1 MKLTKLSIANY
12 RALRDVTI
20 PLSRFGCLIG
30 ENNSGK
36 SSFLQALALFFSGSK
51 LAASHFFD
59 ESKPIRIA
67 LSIEDIGDAD
77 LARLADEHRIRVAG
91 IVKNG
96 RLVLV
101 RVYGTDGKSSL
112 FYNTLIPNDPRF
124 SPDGIAALV
133 KGQRPSQ
140 AFANKVVQTFPEL
153 EGVVDGRGCL
163 DFCV

>member
-1 MKLTKLSIANY
+1 MRLTELSITNY

-36 SSFLQALALFFSGSK
+36 SSFLQALSLFFSGTK

-59 ESKPIRIA
+59 ESTPIRIA
-67 LSIEDIGDAD
+67 VTFEGISEAD
-77 LARLADEHRIRVAG
+77 LARLADEHRTRVAG

-101 RVYGTDGKSSL
+101 RAYDTTGKSSL
-112 FYNTLIPNDPRF
+112 LYNTLTPNDARF
-124 SPDGIAALV
+124 SSENIAALV
-133 KGQRPSQ
+133 KGSRPGQ
-140 AFANKVVQTFPEL
+140 TFVTKVVQAFQEMKNPAASY
-153 EGVVDGRGCL
+153 GVSQN
-163 DFCV
+163 

>member
-1 MKLTKLSIANY
+1 MRLTSLFITNY

-36 SSFLQALALFFSGSK
+36 SSFLQALSLFFSGTK

-67 LSIEDIGDAD
+67 VTFEGIGEAN
-77 LARLADEHRIRVAG
+77 LARLADEHRTRVAG
-91 IVKNG
+91 IVNNG

-101 RVYGTDGKSSL
+101 RTYDTTGKSSL
-112 FYNTLIPNDPRF
+112 LYNTLTPNDARF
-124 SPDGIAALV
+124 SAENISALV
-133 KGQRPSQ
+133 KGGRPGR
-140 AFANKVVQTFPEL
+140 AFVEKVVRAFPEL
-153 EGVVDGRGCL
+153 RP
-163 DFCV
+163 